1 MSPAATEVESLSQY
15 PAQSVYCGSM
25 VMFGCSSSNAA
36 MSSSVIA
43 WRVSLPH
50 QVNESVTGS
59 SESSSLGASSAGA
72 AALPAQAVSASI
84 VAAPMAAT
92 TPMRR
97 RVLPRMVMSFRG
109 VVWCRGVGGAGGA
122 VGGRATVRARVGSVA
137 PIT

>member
-1 MSPAATEVESLSQY
+1 M
-15 PAQSVYCGSM
+15 
-25 VMFGCSSSNAA
+25 
-36 MSSSVIA
+36 
-43 WRVSLPH
+43 
-50 QVNESVTGS
+50 TG
-59 SESSSLGASSAGA
+59 APFR
-72 AALPAQAVSASI
+72 PAQAGSIRKLSDTRQETTGKRIALERTTDCARDI

-122 VGGRATVRARVGSVA
+122 VGERATVRARVGSVA